1 MGFMIGV
8 PGETWTEMRKTFDLI
23 DEMEATGVTVAAG
36 PAFYYPYP
44 GTPMFEAAVRA
55 GFKPPASIEAW
66 ATAWGPSQPKSPYA
80 DQRARYV
87 GAYRSLAINKEAESV
102 RFPWLFRGLRAIAR
116 FRWRRRWFGFPLDY
130 HLPRAVLRG
139 LRRTGLAKVASGVF
153 S

>member
-1 MGFMIGV
+1 
-8 PGETWTEMRKTFDLI
+8 
-23 DEMEATGVTVAAG
+23 
-36 PAFYYPYP
+36 
-44 GTPMFEAAVRA
+44 MFEAAVRA